1 MKHRAV
7 LQQQFKQK
15 QKQTENKSKC
25 FDMKFIVI
33 VIDEDYTS
41 LRRKKRKQIENKTK
55 RRHKIIK
62 SEKIRRR
69 KKLVINNSECII
81 GHTKT
86 PFRYLPHNCL
96 SKRRTHT
103 QKYTNTHTNNKN
115 KTQKKIKWCTIR
127 SQYYARRSD
136 QFCSVTVS
144 SDSCD
149 ILLPLLPKQRGFPPP
164 LKTFLSFSLLLCFN
178 PLLCFSENRNR
189 NKKPLSK

>member
-1 MKHRAV
+1 MKITPPSEE
-7 LQQQFKQK
+7 KK
-15 QKQTENKSKC
+15 ENK
-25 FDMKFIVI
+25 
-33 VIDEDYTS
+33 
-41 LRRKKRKQIENKTK
+41 LKTK
-55 RRHKIIK
+55 RNEDTRLLKVK
-62 SEKIRRR
+62 KIRRR

-149 ILLPLLPKQRGFPPP
+149 ILLPLLPKQRGFPLRPL

-189 NKKPLSK
+189 KKKNR